1 MEYKYLHIG
10 IDCKFSC
17 VELKRRKNRS
27 KASMKMGINERN
39 EESQLIILLMK
50 NPISVR
56 SIRVTLEMIRNHLN
70 METLVVVR

>member
-1 MEYKYLHIG
+1 
-10 IDCKFSC
+10 
-17 VELKRRKNRS
+17 
-27 KASMKMGINERN
+27 MGINERN

-56 SIRVTLEMIRNHLN
+56 SIRVTFKMIRNHLN